1 MLWGVRK
8 LGFGAENHYVR
19 LLSSE
24 VTKAGVTCR
33 NKDNWQM
40 IYFTYSSW
48 ADTSF
53 LTPGSSQKTI
63 PAAAKRVVCICL
75 MMVKQPLKGEK
86 KNLLK
91 AFP

>member
-1 MLWGVRK
+1 
-8 LGFGAENHYVR
+8 
-19 LLSSE
+19 
-24 VTKAGVTCR
+24 
-33 NKDNWQM
+33 M